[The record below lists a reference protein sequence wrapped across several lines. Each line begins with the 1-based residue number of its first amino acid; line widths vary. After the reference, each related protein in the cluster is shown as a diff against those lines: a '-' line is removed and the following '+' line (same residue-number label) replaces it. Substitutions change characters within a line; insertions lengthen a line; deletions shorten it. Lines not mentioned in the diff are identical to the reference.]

1 MRYELEVNGRRRRV
15 NVHRVSGRFA
25 VVLDDQTWF
34 VDAARVDAQTLS
46 LVTTPEGGAV
56 PGGGASHTTVL
67 TPASGGLL
75 TVQVAGAAV
84 TVALNGRRRLAAI
97 GDGGLKSGP
106 QRLLAPMPGKVVR
119 VLVKA
124 GDVVRARQPIVVI
137 EAMKMENELRSP
149 RDGRIAELPVRNGQ
163 SVEAGIL
170 LAVIG
175 NS

>member
-15 NVHRVSGRFA
+15 NVHRVDGRFA
-25 VVLDDQTWF
+25 VDLDGQTWF

-46 LVTTPEGGAV
+46 LVTTPESGAG
-56 PGGGASHTTVL
+56 PGGESHTAVL

-84 TVALNGRRRLAAI
+84 SVTLNGRRRLAAV
-97 GDGGLKSGP
+97 GDSVQKSGP

-124 GDVVRARQPIVVI
+124 NDIVRARQPIVVI
-137 EAMKMENELRSP
+137 EAMKMENELRSA
-149 RDGRIAELPVRNGQ
+149 RDGRIAELPVRDGQ
-163 SVEAGIL
+163 SVEAGVL
-170 LAVIG
+170 LAVIAD
-175 NS
+175 S